1 MNIKFALFNV
11 SKDSMEQCMK
21 HYNEKVPQPLHTKF
35 PDKKSKADAV
45 RSHEEKGQAATA
57 LFPSGMYVK

>member
-1 MNIKFALFNV
+1 
-11 SKDSMEQCMK
+11 MK